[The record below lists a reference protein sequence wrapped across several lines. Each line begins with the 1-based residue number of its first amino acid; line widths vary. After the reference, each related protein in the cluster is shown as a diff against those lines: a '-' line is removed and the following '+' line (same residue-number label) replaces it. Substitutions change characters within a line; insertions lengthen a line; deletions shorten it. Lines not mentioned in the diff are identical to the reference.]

1 MIRPVFSDSSCVIYR
16 FKITQDKFW
25 KEDERIMKE
34 IAVTITGMNYYYG
47 KRIFC
52 INDILRCKK
61 EPDNAYDAEAI
72 QVSLPL
78 YGCIGYIANSTYTM
92 ARGTISAGRLYD
104 QVKKKFYIRVKYICS
119 NQIICTIEEGSKEKL
134 EELIQK
140 QMKSKMN
147 DGF

>member
-1 MIRPVFSDSSCVIYR
+1 M
-16 FKITQDKFW
+16 
-25 KEDERIMKE
+25 
-34 IAVTITGMNYYYG
+34 
-47 KRIFC
+47 
-52 INDILRCKK
+52 
-61 EPDNAYDAEAI
+61 
-72 QVSLPL
+72 SLPL
-78 YGCIGYIANSTYTM
+78 YGCIGYIANSTYTV
-92 ARGTISAGRLYD
+92 ARRTISAGRLYD